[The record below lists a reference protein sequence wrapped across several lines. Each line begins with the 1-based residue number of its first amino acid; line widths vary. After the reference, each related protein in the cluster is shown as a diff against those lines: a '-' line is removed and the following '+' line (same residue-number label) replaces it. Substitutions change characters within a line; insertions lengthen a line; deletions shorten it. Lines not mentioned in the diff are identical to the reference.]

1 MALLLSQ
8 YKHFILMGDFY
19 LDPYEDFVS
28 DFMELYNFKNLVK
41 LPTGFNFYL
50 CMNILF

>member
-8 YKHFILMGDFY
+8 YKHFILGDFH
-19 LDPYEDFVS
+19 LEPYENFMS

>member
-1 MALLLSQ
+1 
-8 YKHFILMGDFY
+8 MGDFY

-28 DFMELYNFKNLVK
+28 DFMELYNFKNLAK